1 MFYRLHSAVDVQK
14 VESFKDLLT
23 MEKEIV
29 LGASISQLEEI
40 EKPTPLVSRFD
51 GGNPIVASCVG
62 LCDPGPN
69 GGQPGSSR
77 GPRLRLCRDLRCKR
91 GTRTHPA
98 VWRGGA
104 ACHGG
109 WMGNLRDA

>member
-40 EKPTPLVSRFD
+40 EKPTLPSLSLRRGQSDRGKLRRPL
-51 GGNPIVASCVG
+51 
-62 LCDPGPN
+62 
-69 GGQPGSSR
+69 
-77 GPRLRLCRDLRCKR
+77 
-91 GTRTHPA
+91 
-98 VWRGGA
+98 
-104 ACHGG
+104 
-109 WMGNLRDA
+109 